1 MAGNPQ
7 TEPFRHAR
15 EAGILQPDAAL
26 ILALAVF
33 ALTLALVIIQPKG
46 LGIGWGAL
54 IGAAIALSLGIIHWS
69 DIAIVWHIVWDAT
82 LTFVS
87 LIVIS
92 LILDEAGFFHWAA
105 LHVARLGRGDGKRLF
120 PLVIV
125 LGALVAAL
133 FANDGAALI
142 LTPIVLA
149 MLLALGYSPEAA
161 LAFVLATGF
170 VADTTS
176 LPLVISNLV
185 NIVSA
190 GFFGI
195 SFDRYAEVMIPVDLV
210 SLLATLGVL
219 VLYFRR
225 QVPLRY
231 AIADLAP
238 PREAIRDPLVFRASF
253 PILGLLLMA
262 YLVTAPDHVPVSVVT
277 GAGALILL
285 AVAGRW
291 WTGGRN
297 TVINSR
303 KVLREAPWQV
313 VLFSLGMYLVVF
325 GLRNAGLTRLIG
337 DLLTQLG
344 QHGVIVAAVG
354 TGFLTALLSAVMN
367 NLPTVLVGALSIHS
381 ITNLAGSVREAMI
394 YANVIGCD
402 IGPKFTP
409 IGSLAT
415 LLWLHVLARKGEPIS
430 WRTYMRVGL
439 ILTPPV
445 LLAALLALGVWIPVL
460 AALRQS
466 IH

>member
-1 MAGNPQ
+1 M
-7 TEPFRHAR
+7 
-15 EAGILQPDAAL
+15 

-33 ALTLALVIIQPKG
+33 GLTLALVIFQPKG

-54 IGAAIALSLGIIHWS
+54 IGAALALALGIIEWH

-82 LTFVS
+82 LTFVA
-87 LIVIS
+87 LIIIS

-105 LHVARLGRGDGKRLF
+105 LHVAQMGRGHGHRLF
-120 PLVIV
+120 PLVII
-125 LGALVAAL
+125 LGALVAAF

-149 MLLALGYSPEAA
+149 MLFALGYSPEAA

-195 SFDRYAEVMIPVDLV
+195 SFERYAEIMIPVDLV
-210 SLLATLGVL
+210 SLTATLGVL
-219 VLYFRR
+219 MLYFGHRIPAR
-225 QVPLRY
+225 YQVAELQ
-231 AIADLAP
+231 AP
-238 PREAIRDPLVFRASF
+238 QQAIRDPLVFRASF

-262 YLVTAPDHVPVSVVT
+262 YFVTAPYHVPVSVVT

-291 WTGGRN
+291 WTGGRG

-303 KVLREAPWQV
+303 KVLREAPWQI
-313 VLFSLGMYLVVF
+313 VLFSLGMYLVVY
-325 GLRNAGLTRLIG
+325 GLRNAGLTREVAGVLA
-337 DLLTQLG
+337 DLG
-344 QHGVIVAAVG
+344 RHGVIVAAVG
-354 TGFLTALLSAVMN
+354 TGFLTAALSAVMN
-367 NLPTVLVGALSIHS
+367 NMPTVLVGALSIHQV
-381 ITNLAGSVREAMI
+381 THLTGPVREAMI

-415 LLWLHVLARKGEPIS
+415 LLWLHVLSRKGEPIS

-445 LLAALLALGVWIPVL
+445 LLMALLALGTWIPIL
-460 AALRQS
+460 SALRQS
-466 IH
+466 MH